1 MALTRILFGASS
13 LANAW
18 VIVWTPAFDAKW
30 TTEFGAE
37 FTLAIVLKL
46 MIIARAVKS
55 KAGCVG
61 REQRA

>member
-1 MALTRILFGASS
+1 
-13 LANAW
+13 

-30 TTEFGAE
+30 TTEFGTG
-37 FTLAIVLKL
+37 FTLAMVLKL

-55 KAGCVG
+55 KAGCVPG